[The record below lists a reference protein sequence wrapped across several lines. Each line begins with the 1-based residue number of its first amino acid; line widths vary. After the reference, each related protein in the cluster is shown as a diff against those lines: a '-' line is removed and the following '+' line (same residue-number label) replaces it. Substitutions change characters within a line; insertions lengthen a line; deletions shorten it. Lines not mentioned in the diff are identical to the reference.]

1 MVRDTNTDIYRGVS
15 YNTPSK
21 LFFVNNTFNTGL
33 FCDQFKRK
41 ILLHQKQVV
50 LFVFDLYTKFCYYW
64 TCGTFIFYGDLLFQV
79 NYIAKCFT
87 DFFYGGDL

>member
-21 LFFVNNTFNTGL
+21 LFFVNNTFNTAL

-41 ILLHQKQVV
+41 ICCIRNRWSY
-50 LFVFDLYTKFCYYW
+50 LFSIYILNFAIIGHVEHLSSMETFCS
-64 TCGTFIFYGDLLFQV
+64 
-79 NYIAKCFT
+79 K
-87 DFFYGGDL
+87 